1 MLKVMLLKCYS
12 CILLISDSYCLIFI
26 ISHHFVVGYVFL
38 RGGKKVVFYCIGKLS
53 ASWIPIVLRKAASK
67 QLTIEATELK
77 RKF

>member
-38 RGGKKVVFYCIGKLS
+38 RGGEKSCFIAS
-53 ASWIPIVLRKAASK
+53 ANLAPRGYL
-67 QLTIEATELK
+67 
-77 RKF
+77 